1 MVGSQLVEYI
11 LGWPSKGP
19 EESGPKNSFFGLKMS
34 IWSNAKQVQ
43 DIFLK
48 PILFWDTLYLEVVG
62 LNPDIEKLYSGFRP
76 RGHYI
81 ALVGLN
87 PEVEKLDSGF
97 RPRGNY
103 LAV

>member
-1 MVGSQLVEYI
+1 M
-11 LGWPSKGP
+11 
-19 EESGPKNSFFGLKMS
+19 
-34 IWSNAKQVQ
+34 
-43 DIFLK
+43 
-48 PILFWDTLYLEVVG
+48 G

-76 RGHYI
+76 IAHYI

-103 LAV
+103 LAVVGLNPEVKKQQSIILQTRRQKTHRVCT